1 MEKAKTLTPIGIT
14 IGIKEIKLLQYES
27 TTRIQ
32 EIKKQLPNDA
42 YEFQFDLQW
51 NVVDAEKLF
60 NSTISVTLYEK
71 QSAETKVELVNMKVL
86 ISFAVINY
94 DEVIK
99 KENGLT
105 LIPDQLIT
113 VTAGILVST
122 ARGMFALNIKDSIVN
137 NAIIPIINPQVFL
150 PKKAT

>member
-1 MEKAKTLTPIGIT
+1 MDKTPTPTGIT

-51 NVVDAEKLF
+51 NPIDEEKLF

-71 QSAETKVELVNMKVL
+71 QSTETKVELVNMKVL

-105 LIPDQLIT
+105 LIPDQLII
-113 VTAGILVST
+113 VTSGVLVST
-122 ARGMFALNIKDSIVN
+122 ARGMFALNTKDSIVN

-150 PKKAT
+150 PKKT